1 MLIKQIQFTNCT
13 EEELGLIPDFL
24 EWLIDNMYMK
34 LNTKINRRKITL
46 RLKYLMEVPWISWN
60 KKTDITDT
68 QTIME
73 CIYDSFS
80 YEEQN
85 YGLWVLTTN
94 SNVIL
99 PNTTTS
105 FDRIIRF
112 LEYGDIKFNAT
123 GMFNKLNNEYNYHKI
138 NNLWKTFILTKYGIG
153 ITDSKLLTD

>member
-13 EEELGLIPDFL
+13 EEELELIPDFL
-24 EWLIDNMYMK
+24 EWLIDNIYSN
-34 LNTKINRRKITL
+34 LNTKINRKKIQL
-46 RLKYLMEVPWISWN
+46 RLKYLSTVSWIHWTSEN
-60 KKTDITDT
+60 YTDT

-80 YEEQN
+80 YEEEQN
-85 YGLWVLTTN
+85 GKWVLTTN

-99 PNTTTS
+99 SHTS
-105 FDRIIRF
+105 TSIDRIIRF

-123 GMFNKLNNEYNYHKI
+123 GMFNKIKNEYKFHKI
-138 NNLWKTFILTKYGIG
+138 NNLWRMFLLTKYQIG

>member
-13 EEELGLIPDFL
+13 EEELELIPDFL
-24 EWLIDNMYMK
+24 EWLIDNMYAK
-34 LNTKINRRKITL
+34 LNTKINRRKIQL
-46 RLKYLMEVPWISWN
+46 RIKYLLQVPWIRWN

-68 QTIME
+68 QTIMQ

-85 YGLWVLTTN
+85 HGLWVLTTN
-94 SNVIL
+94 SNIIL
-99 PNTTTS
+99 PNTSTS

-112 LEYGDIKFNAT
+112 IEYGDMKFNAT
-123 GMFNKLNNEYNYHKI
+123 GMFNKLKKEYDYYKI
-138 NNLWKTFILTKYGIG
+138 NNLWKTFILTKYQIG

>member
-13 EEELGLIPDFL
+13 EEELELIPDFL
-24 EWLIDNMYMK
+24 EWLIDNIYSN
-34 LNTKINRRKITL
+34 LNTKINRKKIQL
-46 RLKYLMEVPWISWN
+46 RLKYLSTVSWIHWTSEN
-60 KKTDITDT
+60 YTDT

-80 YEEQN
+80 YEEEQE
-85 YGLWVLTTN
+85 GKWVLTTN

-99 PNTTTS
+99 PHTS
-105 FDRIIRF
+105 TSIDRIIRF

-123 GMFNKLNNEYNYHKI
+123 GMLNKIKNEYKFHKI
-138 NNLWKTFILTKYGIG
+138 NNLWRMFLLTKYQIG